1 MTENDAASGYFDID
15 EGIPQ
20 NISWDYA
27 PPKDLQRGDASSP
40 QPWWSALQALAW
52 IASGSVDFAQHIGV
66 IEQARYGPVHPKA
79 ALGQLHE
86 IVMEQFCQC
95 GGVPEPEQAWW
106 EHCSCVQTASK
117 SLFAAIKEGRITA
130 YSDSGN
136 ELSLGAF
143 TSLDCRSSGAD
154 WVGLGQSTKFAS
166 DDLIRQFPPIPTT
179 NAFAASREVASVGDA
194 RELSLRPQLSA
205 DNLQKWWNG
214 LAAGER
220 AKPHEVLWE
229 LCRAKFPDK
238 FISRER
244 VRELD
249 PGRKRGPKPLSGKMT
264 AK

>member
-20 NISWDYA
+20 IIGWLYK
-27 PPKDLQRGDASSP
+27 PPKDLRRGDTSSP

-66 IEQARYGPVHPKA
+66 IEQAQYGPVHPKA
-79 ALGQLHE
+79 ALGQLHK

-117 SLFAAIKEGRITA
+117 SLFGAIKEGRVKA
-130 YSDSGN
+130 YSSSTGDM
-136 ELSLGAF
+136 LSLGAF

-154 WVGLGQSTKFAS
+154 WIGLGQSTKFAS
-166 DDLIRQFPPIPTT
+166 DDLIRQFPPIPTQM
-179 NAFAASREVASVGDA
+179 AGAKSQCSVHGDKAANKLPRLPDA
-194 RELSLRPQLSA
+194 KLI
-205 DNLQKWWNG
+205 KWWNG

-220 AKPHEVLWE
+220 AQIHDVLRE
-229 LCRAKFPDK
+229 LCQAKFPSHS
-238 FISRER
+238 ISRQR
-244 VRELD
+244 IRDLD
-249 PGRKRGPKPLSGKMT
+249 PGRKRGPKPSSGKMT